1 MAFYKLKYKAV
12 ILLLLLFSATG
23 IMAEVKLT
31 GRSITTRDGLPS
43 NRINDMIQD
52 KTGYIWLGTS
62 NGLCRYDG
70 YSFMNLQTL
79 GNGHDHTI
87 GNVGTIHLDE
97 KNGLMWIRTATFNYA
112 CYDLQRGCFIN
123 YYGTCDPHKTFERF
137 ITEEDGIWMY
147 EAHAGIR
154 HVTYRNGKFEC
165 RDYTKEN
172 GSLPKSRIKR
182 LRADAEGHVWA
193 LTDNGL
199 LRKNDKNEF
208 VQIVKDG
215 DFMTWNSWKD
225 KCFFLTRDNRVL
237 IFNLHGKQVGQAAV
251 PAEYGNMGG
260 INGNFIWQ
268 DKWIIMTRTSVIAM
282 DCSTL
287 KFEKPAAWQMNYGI
301 ALDQID
307 GNIWVSDRNG
317 KLWLFP
323 QKGDVRSFDFIHD
336 SGYNV
341 ARKRNFATIRGDD
354 GRFYIATY
362 GNGLFI
368 YNPQNGQTEHY
379 SANDQHPIINSN
391 YLTNI
396 HQDRD
401 GNIWIGQEDAGI
413 VRISQSDLANT
424 TILLPDPNNRGEK
437 TNYIMN
443 FSKEKDGSIIVST
456 KSTKMFRLFPNN
468 GNIVQTETIASNA
481 LHTDSISDQAGR
493 TWIATWEQG
502 LLMASNESG
511 KRKEVGFLTSSTSES
526 RINTLAIDQKGI
538 LWVGTYNGIYYT
550 DTRQKNITNESFKQ
564 IGIKDGLTSND
575 IVCLLTAKDG
585 STWAGGVGTGLI
597 RCRLQGESVDIFIL
611 SSKQGL
617 ANNNVHSLAED
628 NEGNIWAG
636 TDDAITYVDAKRLK
650 PTNFQ
655 VGTTMLNNIYSDD
668 CAITLDDGRILFG
681 THDGI
686 TVINPKD
693 KRTVSNKET
702 KAYITN
708 IEINGTS
715 IFNDDL
721 YEELRMMN
729 DIVLDYNENSLTFY
743 ISSFDFAPTEMATYQ
758 YYLKGIDRDWRE
770 PSTQYS
776 VDYGNLPPGNYTFY
790 LRTGENGEV
799 STLDITIRQPWYN
812 TWWAWLIYL
821 TLIGSIAGIF
831 YRHKRREFKLHQ
843 QMKIDKQV
851 SEFRANFFTQV
862 AHEFRTP
869 LAIIQ
874 GAVDKLNEE
883 GNTQKKP
890 IQTAKR
896 GVRRLSQLVNQ
907 LMEFRKINTG
917 NLRLGVEKG
926 DIVGFVRDIYQDF
939 WNAAQQKELALT
951 YTPFD
956 KRYDT
961 VFDRHILDTITYN
974 LFSNAIKYTP
984 QHGTISI
991 RLKRD
996 NGKLQLIVEDSGPGI
1011 DQAREQEL
1019 FKPFMHGY
1027 ASQGGM
1033 GIGLYTAYRMAQ
1045 THKGSLTYSRS
1056 EVLGGSK
1063 FTFSLPDDESS
1074 YEVEDYKTVTAIE
1087 KPKESKGQLEQTI
1100 LEMQPQALNNHHIAI
1115 IEDDTDMLEQ
1125 IKSEIGVYFIV
1136 DSYTDGKSGLEGL
1149 LSTPPSLL
1157 VCDVML
1163 PDMSGYDI
1171 VKQIRQHDTL
1181 RNIPT
1186 IMLTALDDERHQ
1198 IKGYEAG
1205 ADDYMVKPCNYH
1217 ILIARIVQLI
1227 KWNRRSESRGQT
1239 PDSAETMTQGASPH
1253 DSDSQQAESDS
1264 TLLITSKADKRL
1276 LEKINT
1282 IIAQHLSDSSFSV
1295 DQMAEMMKM
1304 GRTKFYGKVKELTGE
1319 SPNKLLIS
1327 ERMRLAAQL
1336 LEEGELNI
1344 SEISYRVGIEDASYF
1359 NKCFKQHFGMSPSQ
1373 YKKEK

>member
-1 MAFYKLKYKAV
+1 MLPMV
-12 ILLLLLFSATG
+12 LFWTTST
-23 IMAEVKLT
+23 MAEVRLT

-97 KNGLMWIRTATFNYA
+97 KNNLMWIRTATFNYA
-112 CYDLQRGCFIN
+112 CYDLQRGSFTN
-123 YYGTCDPHKTFERF
+123 YYGACDPHKTFERF
-137 ITEEDGIWMY
+137 IAEEDGIWMY
-147 EAHAGIR
+147 EARAGIR

-165 RDYTKEN
+165 RDYTQGN
-172 GSLPKSRIKR
+172 GSLPESKIKI
-182 LRADAEGHVWA
+182 LRADDDGHVWA
-193 LTDNGL
+193 LTDKGL
-199 LRKNDKNEF
+199 LRTDANNEF
-208 VQIVKDG
+208 RQIVKDG
-215 DFMTWNSWKD
+215 DFMMWSSWKD
-225 KCFFLTRDNRVL
+225 KYFLLTRDSRVL
-237 IFNLHGKQVGQAAV
+237 VFNHQGKQVGEIAI
-251 PAEYGNMGG
+251 PSEFGNMARV
-260 INGNFIWQ
+260 NSNFVWK
-268 DKWIIMTRTSVIAM
+268 DKWIIITRSAVIVM
-282 DCSTL
+282 DCNTM
-287 KFEKPAAWQMNYGI
+287 KFEKPAEWQMSFGLL
-301 ALDQID
+301 LDQID
-307 GNIWVSDRNG
+307 GNYWVSDISGILRV
-317 KLWLFP
+317 FP
-323 QKGDVRSFDFIHD
+323 SKGDVKTFELLHD
-336 SGYNV
+336 SGYS
-341 ARKRNFATIRGDD
+341 ASQRRNFATIRGND

-368 YNPQNGQTEHY
+368 YDPKKGQTEHY

-391 YLTNI
+391 YLINI

-401 GNIWIGQEDAGI
+401 GNIWVGQEDAGI
-413 VRISQSDLANT
+413 VKISQNDLADT
-424 TILLPDPNNRGEK
+424 SILLPDPNNRGEK
-437 TNYIMN
+437 TNYITN
-443 FSKEKDGSIIVST
+443 FYKEKDGSIIIST
-456 KSTKMFRLFPNN
+456 KSTKNYRLFPNS
-468 GNIVQTETIASNA
+468 GEIVQTETKTSNVFY
-481 LHTDSISDQAGR
+481 TDSISDETGR
-493 TWIATWEQG
+493 MWIATWEQG
-502 LLMASNESG
+502 LLMAVNNKG
-511 KRKEVGFLTSSTSES
+511 KREEVHLLTKSISES
-526 RINTLAIDQKGI
+526 RINAMAIDKNGI
-538 LWVGTYNGIYYT
+538 LWVATYNGIYYT
-550 DTRQKNITNESFKQ
+550 DTKQKNITSDSFRHISSKE
-564 IGIKDGLTSND
+564 GLTSND

-585 STWAGGVGTGLI
+585 STWAGGIGTGLV
-597 RCRLQGESVDIFIL
+597 RCILKDQSADITIL
-611 SSKQGL
+611 STKHGL
-617 ANNNVHSLAED
+617 SSNNIHSLAED
-628 NEGNIWAG
+628 NDGNIWAG
-636 TDDAITYVDAKRLK
+636 TDEAMTFVDVKTMK
-650 PTNFQ
+650 PANFQ

-668 CAITLDDGRILFG
+668 CAITLDDGRMLFG

-686 TVINPKD
+686 TVINPGGKHVVTN
-693 KRTVSNKET
+693 KRT
-702 KAYITN
+702 KAFITN

-715 IFNDDL
+715 IFNDEQYEDL
-721 YEELRMMN
+721 RTMSG
-729 DIVLDYNENSLTFY
+729 DIVLDYNENSLKFY
-743 ISSFDFAPTEMATYQ
+743 ISSFDFAPTERATYQ
-758 YYLKGIDRDWRE
+758 YYMKGIDRDWRE
-770 PSTQYS
+770 PSTQHS
-776 VDYGNLPPGNYTFY
+776 VDYGNLPPGRYTFF
-790 LRTGENGEV
+790 LKSEENDEV
-799 STLDITIRQPWYN
+799 TTLNIRIREPWYN
-812 TWWAWLIYL
+812 SWWAWIIYL
-821 TLIGSIAGIF
+821 ALIGSVGGII

-851 SEFRANFFTQV
+851 SEFRASFFTQV

-874 GAVDKLNEE
+874 GAVDKLYEE

-896 GVRRLSQLVNQ
+896 GVRRLTQLVNQ

-917 NLRLGVEKG
+917 NLRLRVEKG

-939 WNAAQQKELALT
+939 WNAAQQKELSLT

-956 KRYDT
+956 KKYET

-984 QHGTISI
+984 QHGAISI

-996 NGKLQLIVEDSGPGI
+996 GGQLQLIVEDSGPGI
-1011 DQAREQEL
+1011 DSAREQEL

-1045 THKGSLTYSRS
+1045 THKGCLTYRRS
-1056 EVLGGSK
+1056 ESLGGSR

-1074 YEVEDYKTVTAIE
+1074 YEAEDYKTVTAIE
-1087 KPKESKGQLEQTI
+1087 KPKESKEQLEQTI
-1100 LEMQPQALNNHHIAI
+1100 LEMQPQALNDHHIAI

-1136 DSYTDGKSGLEGL
+1136 DSYTDGKSGLDGL
-1149 LSTPPSLL
+1149 LASPPSLL

-1171 VKQIRQHDTL
+1171 VKKIRQQHVL
-1181 RNIPT
+1181 RNIP
-1186 IMLTALDDERHQ
+1186 IMMLTALDDERHQ

-1227 KWNRRSESRGQT
+1227 KWNRRTESRVQA
-1239 PDSAETMTQGASPH
+1239 PDPAEATGQGASPH
-1253 DSDSQQAESDS
+1253 NPDSQQAEADS

-1276 LEKINT
+1276 LEKINA
-1282 IIAQHLSDSSFSV
+1282 IIAQHISDSNFSV

-1319 SPNKLLIS
+1319 SPNKLLIA

-1373 YKKEK
+1373 YKKQK

>member
-379 SANDQHPIINSN
+379 SANDQNPIINSN

-468 GNIVQTETIASNA
+468 GNIIQTETIASNA

>member
-12 ILLLLLFSATG
+12 ILLLLLFTTTG

-43 NRINDMIQD
+43 NRINDLIQD
-52 KTGYIWLGTS
+52 KIGYIWLGTS

-79 GNGHDHTI
+79 GDRNGNITA
-87 GNVGTIHLDE
+87 NVGTIHLDD

-112 CYDLQRGCFIN
+112 CYDLKRGCFIN

-154 HVTYRNGKFEC
+154 HVSYHNGKFEC
-165 RDYTKEN
+165 RDYTQEN

-182 LRADAEGHVWA
+182 LRADAEGNVWA
-193 LTDNGL
+193 LTDHGL

-208 VQIVKDG
+208 EQIVKEG

-237 IFNLHGKQVGQAAV
+237 IFNMHGKQVGQTTV

-268 DKWIIMTRTSVIAM
+268 DKWIIMRRTSVIAM

-468 GNIVQTETIASNA
+468 GNIIQTETIASNA

-1136 DSYTDGKSGLEGL
+1136 DSYTDGKSGLNGL
-1149 LSTPPSLL
+1149 LAAPPSLL

-1227 KWNRRSESRGQT
+1227 KWNRRTESRGQA
-1239 PDSAETMTQGASPH
+1239 PGPAEATAQGASPH
-1253 DSDSQQAESDS
+1253 HSDNQPADADSA
-1264 TLLITSKADKRL
+1264 LLITSKADKRL

-1282 IIAQHLSDSSFSV
+1282 IIAQHISDSSFSV

-1319 SPNKLLIS
+1319 SPNKLLIA

-1359 NKCFKQHFGMSPSQ
+1359 NKCFKQNFGMSPSQ

>member
-468 GNIVQTETIASNA
+468 GNIIQTETIASNA

-1100 LEMQPQALNNHHIAI
+1100 LEMLPQALNNHHIAI

-1136 DSYTDGKSGLEGL
+1136 DSYTDGKSGLNGL
-1149 LSTPPSLL
+1149 LAAPPSLL

-1319 SPNKLLIS
+1319 SPNKLLMS
-1327 ERMRLAAQL
+1327 ERMRLAARL

>member
-282 DCSTL
+282 DCNTL

-468 GNIVQTETIASNA
+468 GNIIQTETIASNA

-1087 KPKESKGQLEQTI
+1087 KPQQSEGQLEQTI
-1100 LEMQPQALNNHHIAI
+1100 LEMLPQALNNHHIAI

-1136 DSYTDGKSGLEGL
+1136 DSYTDGKSGLNGL
-1149 LSTPPSLL
+1149 LAAPPSLL

-1227 KWNRRSESRGQT
+1227 KWNRRTESRGQA
-1239 PDSAETMTQGASPH
+1239 PDPAKATAQGASPH
-1253 DSDSQQAESDS
+1253 DSDNQQAESDT

>member
-1 MAFYKLKYKAV
+1 MLPMV
-12 ILLLLLFSATG
+12 LFWTTST
-23 IMAEVKLT
+23 MAEVRLT

-97 KNGLMWIRTATFNYA
+97 KNNLMWIRTATFNYA
-112 CYDLQRGCFIN
+112 CYDLQRGSFTN
-123 YYGTCDPHKTFERF
+123 YYGACDPHKTFERF
-137 ITEEDGIWMY
+137 IAEEDGIWMY
-147 EAHAGIR
+147 EARAGIR

-165 RDYTKEN
+165 RDYTQGN
-172 GSLPKSRIKR
+172 GSLPESKIKI
-182 LRADAEGHVWA
+182 LRADDDGHVWA
-193 LTDNGL
+193 LTDKGL
-199 LRKNDKNEF
+199 LRTDANNEF
-208 VQIVKDG
+208 RQIVKDG
-215 DFMTWNSWKD
+215 DFMMWSSWKD
-225 KCFFLTRDNRVL
+225 KYFLLTRDSRVL
-237 IFNLHGKQVGQAAV
+237 VFNHQGKQVGEIAI
-251 PAEYGNMGG
+251 PSEFGNMARV
-260 INGNFIWQ
+260 NSNFVWK
-268 DKWIIMTRTSVIAM
+268 DKWIIITRSAVIVM
-282 DCSTL
+282 DCNTM
-287 KFEKPAAWQMNYGI
+287 KFEKPAEWQMSFGLL
-301 ALDQID
+301 LDQID
-307 GNIWVSDRNG
+307 GNYWVSDISGILRV
-317 KLWLFP
+317 FP
-323 QKGDVRSFDFIHD
+323 SKGDVKTFELLHD
-336 SGYNV
+336 SGYS
-341 ARKRNFATIRGDD
+341 ASQRRNFATIRGND

-368 YNPQNGQTEHY
+368 YDPKKGQTEHY

-391 YLTNI
+391 YLINI

-401 GNIWIGQEDAGI
+401 GNIWVGQEDAGI
-413 VRISQSDLANT
+413 VKISQNDLADT
-424 TILLPDPNNRGEK
+424 SILLPDPNNRGEK
-437 TNYIMN
+437 TNYITN
-443 FSKEKDGSIIVST
+443 FYKEKDGSIIIST
-456 KSTKMFRLFPNN
+456 KSTKNYRLFPNS
-468 GNIVQTETIASNA
+468 GEIVQTETKTSNVFY
-481 LHTDSISDQAGR
+481 TDSISDETGR
-493 TWIATWEQG
+493 MWIATWEQG
-502 LLMASNESG
+502 LLMAVNNKG
-511 KRKEVGFLTSSTSES
+511 KREEVHLLTKSISES
-526 RINTLAIDQKGI
+526 RINAMAIDKNGI
-538 LWVGTYNGIYYT
+538 LWVATYNGIYYT
-550 DTRQKNITNESFKQ
+550 DTKQKNITSDSFRHISSKE
-564 IGIKDGLTSND
+564 GLTSND

-585 STWAGGVGTGLI
+585 STWAGGIGTGLV
-597 RCRLQGESVDIFIL
+597 RCILKDQSADITIL
-611 SSKQGL
+611 STKHGL
-617 ANNNVHSLAED
+617 SSNNIHSLAED
-628 NEGNIWAG
+628 NDGNIWAG
-636 TDDAITYVDAKRLK
+636 TDEAMTFVDVKTMK
-650 PTNFQ
+650 PANFQ

-668 CAITLDDGRILFG
+668 CAITLDDGRMLFG

-686 TVINPKD
+686 TVINPGGKHVVTN
-693 KRTVSNKET
+693 KRT
-702 KAYITN
+702 KAFITN

-715 IFNDDL
+715 IFNDEQYEDL
-721 YEELRMMN
+721 RTMSG
-729 DIVLDYNENSLTFY
+729 DIVLDYNENSLKFY
-743 ISSFDFAPTEMATYQ
+743 ISSFDFAPTERATYQ
-758 YYLKGIDRDWRE
+758 YYMKGIDRDWRE
-770 PSTQYS
+770 PSTQHS
-776 VDYGNLPPGNYTFY
+776 VDYGNLPPGRYTFF
-790 LRTGENGEV
+790 LKSEENDEV
-799 STLDITIRQPWYN
+799 TTLNIRIREPWYN
-812 TWWAWLIYL
+812 SWWAWIIYL
-821 TLIGSIAGIF
+821 ALIGSVGGII

-851 SEFRANFFTQV
+851 SEFRASFFTQV

-874 GAVDKLNEE
+874 GAVDKLYEE

-896 GVRRLSQLVNQ
+896 GVRRLTQLVNQ

-917 NLRLGVEKG
+917 NLRLRVEKG

-939 WNAAQQKELALT
+939 WNAAQQKELSLT

-956 KRYDT
+956 KKYET

-984 QHGTISI
+984 QHGAISI

-996 NGKLQLIVEDSGPGI
+996 GGQLQLIVEDSGPGI
-1011 DQAREQEL
+1011 DSAREQEL

-1045 THKGSLTYSRS
+1045 THKGCLTYRRS
-1056 EVLGGSK
+1056 ESLGGSR
-1063 FTFSLPDDESS
+1063 FTFSLPDDVSS
-1074 YEVEDYKTVTAIE
+1074 YEAEDYKTVTAIE
-1087 KPKESKGQLEQTI
+1087 KPKESKEQLEQTI
-1100 LEMQPQALNNHHIAI
+1100 LEMQPQAL
-1115 IEDDTDMLEQ
+1115 
-1125 IKSEIGVYFIV
+1125 
-1136 DSYTDGKSGLEGL
+1136 DSYTDGKSGLDGL
-1149 LSTPPSLL
+1149 LASPPSLL

-1171 VKQIRQHDTL
+1171 VKKIRQQDVL
-1181 RNIPT
+1181 RNIPI

-1227 KWNRRSESRGQT
+1227 KWNRRTESRVQA
-1239 PDSAETMTQGASPH
+1239 PDPAEATDQGASPH
-1253 DSDSQQAESDS
+1253 NPDSQQAEADS

-1276 LEKINT
+1276 LEKINA
-1282 IIAQHLSDSSFSV
+1282 IIAQHISDSNFSV

-1319 SPNKLLIS
+1319 SPNKLLIA

-1373 YKKEK
+1373 YKKQK

>member
-1 MAFYKLKYKAV
+1 MGFFKLIYKTI
-12 ILLLLLFSATG
+12 ILPLLLFSSTG
-23 IMAEVKLT
+23 IMAEVRLT

-43 NRINDMIQD
+43 NRVNDMIQD

-62 NGLCRYDG
+62 DGLCRYDG

-79 GNGHDHTI
+79 GNVNDHII

-97 KNGLMWIRTATFNYA
+97 KNNLMWIRTATFNYA
-112 CYDLQRGCFIN
+112 CYDLKRGSFIK

-165 RDYTKEN
+165 RDYTQEN
-172 GSLPKSRIKR
+172 GGLPKSRIKR

-193 LTDNGL
+193 LTDHGL
-199 LRKNDKNEF
+199 LRTDDKYEF

-237 IFNLHGKQVGQAAV
+237 IFNLKGKQVGLATV
-251 PAEYGNMGG
+251 PAEFGNMGG
-260 INGNFIWQ
+260 ANGNFIWQ
-268 DKWIIMTRTSVIAM
+268 GRWMIMTRTSVIAM
-282 DCSTL
+282 DCNNI
-287 KFEKPAAWQMNYGI
+287 KFEKPAALQMNYGI
-301 ALDQID
+301 PLDQID

-317 KLWLFP
+317 RLWLFP
-323 QKGDVRSFDFIHD
+323 QNGDVKTFNLIHD

-341 ARKRNFATIRGDD
+341 VRRRNFATIKGDD

-391 YLTNI
+391 YLINI
-396 HQDRD
+396 HLDRD

-437 TNYIMN
+437 TNYITK

-468 GNIVQTETIASNA
+468 GNIVQTETIASDA
-481 LHTDSISDQAGR
+481 VHTDSISDQAGR

-502 LLMASNESG
+502 LLMAYQENG
-511 KRKEVGFLTSSTSES
+511 KRKEKSFLTNSTSES
-526 RINTLAIDQKGI
+526 RINSLAIDKKGI
-538 LWVGTYNGIYYT
+538 LWVATYNGIYYI
-550 DTRQKNITNESFKQ
+550 DTRQKNITNDSFRQ
-564 IGIKDGLTSND
+564 IGTREGLTSND
-575 IVCLLTAKDG
+575 IACLLTAKDG
-585 STWAGGVGTGLI
+585 STWAGGVGTGLV
-597 RCRLQGESVDIFIL
+597 RCRLQGESVEIFIL
-611 SSKQGL
+611 SSKHGL

-628 NEGNIWAG
+628 NDGNIWAG
-636 TDDAITYVDAKRLK
+636 TDDAITYVDTKSLK

-655 VGTTMLNNIYSDD
+655 VGTTMLNSIYSDD

-681 THDGI
+681 SHDGI
-686 TVINPKD
+686 TVINPRD
-693 KRTVSNKET
+693 KRTVSNKEV
-702 KAYITN
+702 KAYVTN

-715 IFNDDL
+715 IFNDEQ
-721 YEELRMMN
+721 YEELRTMN

-743 ISSFDFAPTEMATYQ
+743 ISSFDFAPTERTTYQ
-758 YYLKGIDRDWRE
+758 YYLKGIDKDWRD
-770 PSTQYS
+770 PSTQHS
-776 VDYGNLPPGNYTFY
+776 VDYANLPPGRYTFY
-790 LRTGENGEV
+790 LRAGENGEV
-799 STLDITIRQPWYN
+799 STLNIRIREPWYN
-812 TWWAWLIYL
+812 SWWAWLVYL
-821 TLIGSIAGIF
+821 SLIAGVVGTF
-831 YRHKRREFKLHQ
+831 YRHKRREFRLQQ

-896 GVRRLSQLVNQ
+896 GVRRLTQLVNQ

-917 NLRLGVEKG
+917 NLRLGIEKG

-939 WNAAQQKELALT
+939 WNAAQQKELSLT

-956 KRYDT
+956 KKYET
-961 VFDRHILDTITYN
+961 VFDRHILDTVTYN

-996 NGKLQLIVEDSGPGI
+996 NGQLQLVVEDSGPGI
-1011 DQAREQEL
+1011 DSAREQEL

-1056 EVLGGSK
+1056 ELLGGSR
-1063 FTFSLPDDESS
+1063 FAFSFPDDESS
-1074 YEVEDYKTVTAIE
+1074 YDAEDYKTVTAIE
-1087 KPKESKGQLEQTI
+1087 KPQQSEAQSEQTI
-1100 LEMQPQALNNHHIAI
+1100 LEMQPLALNDHHIAI

-1149 LSTPPSLL
+1149 LAAPPSLL

-1171 VKQIRQHDTL
+1171 VKNIRQQDVL

-1205 ADDYMVKPCNYH
+1205 ADDYMVKPCNYN

-1227 KWNRRSESRGQT
+1227 KWSRRAVNAEKDNQQT
-1239 PDSAETMTQGASPH
+1239 
-1253 DSDSQQAESDS
+1253 ESDS

-1282 IIAQHLSDSSFSV
+1282 IIAQHVSDSSFSV
-1295 DQMAEMMKM
+1295 DQMAEMMRM
-1304 GRTKFYGKVKELTGE
+1304 GRTKFYGKVKELTGV
-1319 SPNKLLIS
+1319 SPNKLLIA

>member
-23 IMAEVKLT
+23 IMAEVRLT

-43 NRINDMIQD
+43 NRINDLIQD

-79 GNGHDHTI
+79 GDGHEHTI

-97 KNGLMWIRTATFNYA
+97 KNNLMWIRTATFNYA
-112 CYDLQRGCFIN
+112 CYDLQRGSFTN
-123 YYGTCDPHKTFERF
+123 YYGVCDPHKTFERF

-147 EAHAGIR
+147 EAKVGIR

-165 RDYTKEN
+165 RDYTRGN

-193 LTDNGL
+193 LTDQGL
-199 LRKNDKNEF
+199 LRTNDKNEF

-237 IFNLHGKQVGQAAV
+237 IFNLHGKQVGQATV

-287 KFEKPAAWQMNYGI
+287 KFEKPTAWQMNYGI
-301 ALDQID
+301 ALDQIE

-323 QKGDVRSFDFIHD
+323 QKGDVRNFDFIHD

-341 ARKRNFATIRGDD
+341 ARKRNFATIKGDD

-437 TNYIMN
+437 TNYITD
-443 FSKEKDGSIIVST
+443 FFKDKDGSIIVST

-468 GNIVQTETIASNA
+468 GNIVQTETIATNA
-481 LHTDSISDQAGR
+481 AHTDSISDQAGR

-502 LLMASNESG
+502 LVMAYKENG
-511 KRKEVGFLTSSTSES
+511 KRKEQGFLTNSTSES
-526 RINTLAIDQKGI
+526 RINALAIDQKGI

-550 DTRQKNITNESFKQ
+550 DTKQKNITNESFKQ
-564 IGIKDGLTSND
+564 IGTKEGLTSND
-575 IVCLLTAKDG
+575 IVCLLTTKDG
-585 STWAGGVGTGLI
+585 NTWAGGIGTGLI
-597 RCRLQGESVDIFIL
+597 RCRLQGESADVCIL

-693 KRTVSNKET
+693 KRMVSNKEA

-715 IFNDDL
+715 IFNDDR
-721 YEELRMMN
+721 YEELRTMN
-729 DIVLDYNENSLTFY
+729 DILLDYNENSVTFY

-758 YYLKGIDRDWRE
+758 YYLKGIDKDWRE

-776 VDYGNLPPGNYTFY
+776 VDYGNLPPGKYTFF
-790 LRTGENGEV
+790 LRTGNGGEV
-799 STLDITIRQPWYN
+799 STLNITIRQPWYN

-821 TLIGSIAGIF
+821 TLVGSAAGTF
-831 YRHKRREFKLHQ
+831 FRHKRREFKFHQ

-883 GNTQKKP
+883 GDTQKKP
-890 IQTAKR
+890 IQAAKR
-896 GVRRLSQLVNQ
+896 GVRRLTQLVNQ

-917 NLRLGVEKG
+917 NLRLAIEKG

-939 WNAAQQKELALT
+939 WNAAQQKELSLT

-956 KRYDT
+956 KKYET

-996 NGKLQLIVEDSGPGI
+996 EGQLQLIVEDSGPGI
-1011 DQAREQEL
+1011 DSAREQEL

-1033 GIGLYTAYRMAQ
+1033 GIGLYTPYRMAQ
-1045 THKGSLTYSRS
+1045 THKGSLTYRRS
-1056 EVLGGSK
+1056 GLLGGSK
-1063 FTFSLPDDESS
+1063 FTFSLPDDDSS
-1074 YEVEDYKTVTAIE
+1074 YEVGDYKTVTAIE
-1087 KPKESKGQLEQTI
+1087 KPKESKEQLEQII
-1100 LEMQPQALNNHHIAI
+1100 LELQPQALNNHHIAI
-1115 IEDDTDMLEQ
+1115 IEDDADMLDQ

-1136 DSYTDGKSGLEGL
+1136 DSYTDGKSGLDGL
-1149 LSTPPSLL
+1149 L
-1157 VCDVML
+1157 
-1163 PDMSGYDI
+1163 
-1171 VKQIRQHDTL
+1171 
-1181 RNIPT
+1181 
-1186 IMLTALDDERHQ
+1186 A
-1198 IKGYEAG
+1198 
-1205 ADDYMVKPCNYH
+1205 
-1217 ILIARIVQLI
+1217 
-1227 KWNRRSESRGQT
+1227 
-1239 PDSAETMTQGASPH
+1239 
-1253 DSDSQQAESDS
+1253 
-1264 TLLITSKADKRL
+1264 
-1276 LEKINT
+1276 
-1282 IIAQHLSDSSFSV
+1282 
-1295 DQMAEMMKM
+1295 
-1304 GRTKFYGKVKELTGE
+1304 
-1319 SPNKLLIS
+1319 
-1327 ERMRLAAQL
+1327 
-1336 LEEGELNI
+1336 
-1344 SEISYRVGIEDASYF
+1344 
-1359 NKCFKQHFGMSPSQ
+1359 
-1373 YKKEK
+1373 

>member
-468 GNIVQTETIASNA
+468 GNIIQTETIASNA

>member
-12 ILLLLLFSATG
+12 ILLLLLFTTTG

-43 NRINDMIQD
+43 NRINDLIQD
-52 KTGYIWLGTS
+52 KIGYIWLGTS

-79 GNGHDHTI
+79 VDRNGNITA
-87 GNVGTIHLDE
+87 NVGTIHLDD

-112 CYDLQRGCFIN
+112 CYDLKRGCFIN

-154 HVTYRNGKFEC
+154 HVSYHNGKFEC
-165 RDYTKEN
+165 RDYTQEN

-182 LRADAEGHVWA
+182 LRADAEGNVWA
-193 LTDNGL
+193 LTDHGL

-208 VQIVKDG
+208 EQIVKEG

-237 IFNLHGKQVGQAAV
+237 IFNLHGKQVGQTTV

-368 YNPQNGQTEHY
+368 YNPQDGQTEHY

-468 GNIVQTETIASNA
+468 GNIIQTETIASNA

-526 RINTLAIDQKGI
+526 RINALAIDKKGI

-550 DTRQKNITNESFKQ
+550 DTRQKDITNESFKQ
-564 IGIKDGLTSND
+564 IGTNEGLTSND

-715 IFNDDL
+715 IFNDDR
-721 YEELRMMN
+721 YEELRTMN

-776 VDYGNLPPGNYTFY
+776 VDYGNLPPGKYTFY
-790 LRTGENGEV
+790 LRTGESGEV
-799 STLDITIRQPWYN
+799 STLNITIRQPWYN
-812 TWWAWLIYL
+812 SWWAWLIYL

-1171 VKQIRQHDTL
+1171 VKKMREQDVL

-1227 KWNRRSESRGQT
+1227 KWNRSTIMTDAADNAAQVSD
-1239 PDSAETMTQGASPH
+1239 DSKAGEV
-1253 DSDSQQAESDS
+1253 DSS
-1264 TLLITSKADKRL
+1264 LLITSTADKRL
-1276 LEKINT
+1276 LEKINA
-1282 IIAQHLSDSSFSV
+1282 IIAAHIGDSSFSV

-1319 SPNKLLIS
+1319 SPNKLLIT

-1373 YKKEK
+1373 YKKQK

>member
-282 DCSTL
+282 DCNTL

-468 GNIVQTETIASNA
+468 GNIIQTETIASNA

-1087 KPKESKGQLEQTI
+1087 KPQQSEGQLEQTI
-1100 LEMQPQALNNHHIAI
+1100 LEMLPQALNNHHIAI

-1136 DSYTDGKSGLEGL
+1136 DSYTDGKSGLNGL
-1149 LSTPPSLL
+1149 LAAPPSLL

-1319 SPNKLLIS
+1319 SPNKLLMS
-1327 ERMRLAAQL
+1327 ERMRLAARL

>member
-1 MAFYKLKYKAV
+1 M
-12 ILLLLLFSATG
+12 LLIVLSCTTST
-23 IMAEVKLT
+23 MAEVRLT

-43 NRINDMIQD
+43 NHINDMIQD

-79 GNGHDHTI
+79 GDGHDHTI

-97 KNGLMWIRTATFNYA
+97 KNELLWMRTATFNYA
-112 CYDLQRGCFIN
+112 CYDLRCGSFVN
-123 YYGTCDPHKTFERF
+123 YYGECDPHKTFERF

-165 RDYTKEN
+165 RDYTREN
-172 GSLPKSRIKR
+172 GSLPESKIKI
-182 LRADAEGHVWA
+182 LRADDEGQVWA
-193 LTDNGL
+193 LTDKGL
-199 LRKNDKNEF
+199 LRTDANNEF
-208 VQIVKDG
+208 RQIVKGG
-215 DFMTWNSWKD
+215 DFMMWSSWKD
-225 KCFFLTRDNRVL
+225 KYFLLTRDGRVL
-237 IFNLHGKQVGQAAV
+237 VFNHKGKKVGEVAI
-251 PAEYGNMGG
+251 PAEFGDMARVNS
-260 INGNFIWQ
+260 NFVWQ
-268 DKWIIMTRTSVIAM
+268 DKWIILTRSAVIVM
-282 DCSTL
+282 DCKTMT
-287 KFEKPAAWQMNYGI
+287 FEKPAGWQMSYGLV
-301 ALDQID
+301 LDQID
-307 GNIWVSDRNG
+307 GNYWVSDRSG
-317 KLWLFP
+317 LLRLFS
-323 QKGDVRSFDFIHD
+323 QVGDVRTFELLHD
-336 SGYNV
+336 SGYS
-341 ARKRNFATIRGDD
+341 ASQRRNFATIRGND

-368 YNPQNGQTEHY
+368 YDPRNGQTEHY

-391 YLTNI
+391 YLINI

-401 GNIWIGQEDAGI
+401 GNIWVGQEDAGI
-413 VRISQSDLANT
+413 VKISQSDLADT
-424 TILLPDPNNRGEK
+424 SILLPDPNNRGEK
-437 TNYIMN
+437 TNYITN
-443 FSKEKDGSIIVST
+443 FYKEKDGSIIIST
-456 KSTKMFRLFPNN
+456 KSTKNYRLFPLT
-468 GNIVQTETIASNA
+468 GDIVQTETSASNVFY
-481 LHTDSISDQAGR
+481 TDSISDGTGR
-493 TWIATWEQG
+493 MWIATWEQG
-502 LLMASNESG
+502 LLMAVNNKGRRE
-511 KRKEVGFLTSSTSES
+511 KVHFLTNSISES
-526 RINTLAIDQKGI
+526 RINALVIDKNRI
-538 LWVGTYNGIYYT
+538 LWVATYNGVYYA
-550 DTRQKNITNESFKQ
+550 DTKQNNITNDSFRH
-564 IGIKDGLTSND
+564 ISSKDGLTSND

-585 STWAGGVGTGLI
+585 SLWAGGIGTGLV
-597 RCRLQGESVDIFIL
+597 RCILKDQSADITIL
-611 SSKQGL
+611 STKNGL
-617 ANNNVHSLAED
+617 SSNNIHSLAED
-628 NEGNIWAG
+628 KGGNIWAG
-636 TDDAITYVDAKRLK
+636 TDEAMTFVDVKTMK
-650 PTNFQ
+650 PANFQ

-668 CAITLDDGRILFG
+668 CAITLDDGRMLFG

-686 TVINPKD
+686 TVINPNGKHVVAS
-693 KRTVSNKET
+693 KRT
-702 KAYITN
+702 KAFITN

-715 IFNDDL
+715 IFNDDQ
-721 YEELRMMN
+721 YEDLRTMSG

-743 ISSFDFAPTEMATYQ
+743 ISSFDFAPTERATYQ

-770 PSTQYS
+770 PSTQHS
-776 VDYGNLPPGNYTFY
+776 VDYGNLPPGRYTFY
-790 LRTGENGEV
+790 LKSEENDEV
-799 STLDITIRQPWYN
+799 TTLNIRIREPWYN
-812 TWWAWLIYL
+812 SWWAWIIYL
-821 TLIGSIAGIF
+821 ALIGCVGGII

-883 GNTQKKP
+883 GNTQRKP

-896 GVRRLSQLVNQ
+896 GVRRLTQLVNQ

-917 NLRLGVEKG
+917 NLRLGIEKG

-939 WNAAQQKELALT
+939 WNAAQQKELSLT

-956 KRYDT
+956 KKYET
-961 VFDRHILDTITYN
+961 VFDRHILDTIAYN

-984 QHGTISI
+984 QNGTISI

-996 NGKLQLIVEDSGPGI
+996 GGQLQLMVEDSGPGI
-1011 DQAREQEL
+1011 DSAREQEL

-1056 EVLGGSK
+1056 ELLGGSR
-1063 FTFSLPDDESS
+1063 FTFSFPDDESS
-1074 YEVEDYKTVTAIE
+1074 YEAEDYKTVTAIE
-1087 KPKESKGQLEQTI
+1087 KPQQSKGQLEQTI
-1100 LEMQPQALNNHHIAI
+1100 LEMQPQALNGHHIAI

-1136 DSYTDGKSGLEGL
+1136 DSYTDGKSGLDGL
-1149 LSTPPSLL
+1149 LASPPSLL

-1171 VKQIRQHDTL
+1171 VKKIRQQDVL
-1181 RNIPT
+1181 RNIPI

-1227 KWNRRSESRGQT
+1227 KWNRRTESRVQA
-1239 PDSAETMTQGASPH
+1239 PDPAEATDQGASPH
-1253 DSDSQQAESDS
+1253 NPDSQQAEADS

-1276 LEKINT
+1276 LEKINA
-1282 IIAQHLSDSSFSV
+1282 IIAQHISDSNFSV

-1319 SPNKLLIS
+1319 SPNKLLIA

-1373 YKKEK
+1373 YKKQK

>member
-12 ILLLLLFSATG
+12 ILLLLLFTTTG

-43 NRINDMIQD
+43 NRINDLIQD
-52 KTGYIWLGTS
+52 KIGYIWLGTS

-79 GNGHDHTI
+79 GDRNGNITA
-87 GNVGTIHLDE
+87 NVGTIHLDD

-112 CYDLQRGCFIN
+112 CYDLKRGCFIN

-154 HVTYRNGKFEC
+154 HVSYHNGKFEC
-165 RDYTKEN
+165 RDYTQEN

-182 LRADAEGHVWA
+182 LRADAEGNVWA
-193 LTDNGL
+193 LTDHGL

-208 VQIVKDG
+208 EQIVKEG

-237 IFNLHGKQVGQAAV
+237 IFNMHGKQVGQTTV

-268 DKWIIMTRTSVIAM
+268 DKWIIMRRTSVIAM

-468 GNIVQTETIASNA
+468 GNIIQTETIASNA

-1149 LSTPPSLL
+1149 LSAPPSLL

-1227 KWNRRSESRGQT
+1227 KWNRRTESRGQA
-1239 PDSAETMTQGASPH
+1239 PGPAEATAQGASPH
-1253 DSDSQQAESDS
+1253 HSDNQPADADSA
-1264 TLLITSKADKRL
+1264 LLITSKADKRL

-1282 IIAQHLSDSSFSV
+1282 IIAQHISDSSFSV

-1319 SPNKLLIS
+1319 SPNKLLMS

>member
-12 ILLLLLFSATG
+12 ILLLLLFTTTG

-43 NRINDMIQD
+43 NRINDLIQD
-52 KTGYIWLGTS
+52 KIGYIWLGTS

-79 GNGHDHTI
+79 GDRNGNITA
-87 GNVGTIHLDE
+87 NVGTIHLDD

-112 CYDLQRGCFIN
+112 CYDLKRGCFIN

-154 HVTYRNGKFEC
+154 HVSYHNGKFEC
-165 RDYTKEN
+165 RDYTQEN

-182 LRADAEGHVWA
+182 LRADAEGNVWA
-193 LTDNGL
+193 LTDHGL

-208 VQIVKDG
+208 EQIVKEG

-237 IFNLHGKQVGQAAV
+237 IFNMHGKQVGQTTV

-268 DKWIIMTRTSVIAM
+268 DKWIIMRRTSVIAM

-468 GNIVQTETIASNA
+468 GNIIQTETIASNA

-1136 DSYTDGKSGLEGL
+1136 DSYTDGKSGLNGL
-1149 LSTPPSLL
+1149 LAAPPSLL

-1227 KWNRRSESRGQT
+1227 KWNRRTESRGQA
-1239 PDSAETMTQGASPH
+1239 PGPAEATAQGASPH
-1253 DSDSQQAESDS
+1253 HSDNQPADADSA
-1264 TLLITSKADKRL
+1264 LLITSKADKRL

-1282 IIAQHLSDSSFSV
+1282 IIAQHISDSSFSV

-1319 SPNKLLIS
+1319 SPNKLLMS